1 MQAMQDVVSGQE
13 KLVNHSPPA
22 RDLQTSRVFFHHPKW
37 VIAPVN
43 NRKYSLL
50 LLKKI
55 NLNFLMGLQVLGD
68 HCISVIF

>member
-50 LLKKI
+50 LLKK
-55 NLNFLMGLQVLGD
+55 QT
-68 HCISVIF
+68 